1 MNKYIYAIS
10 NVYNGKMYIGQTKNI
25 EGRWHKHKSDL
36 KNRKH
41 HSKSLQDDWDKYGE
55 EGFEFI
61 IFGDFENYNEME
73 IKLIKEFNTINQ
85 GYNSQEGG
93 ENPPILK
100 DEDNFN
106 CTHSNEIIDRII
118 YDLKYSDLS
127 FLEIAK
133 KYGYKDSTNIG
144 RINNGKIR
152 RREHMKY
159 PIREK
164 DCIYEEIKKLL
175 KTTDFSQK
183 EIANLLGVARST
195 VTMINIGKNHFDEN
209 ENYPIRK

>member
-25 EGRWHKHKSDL
+25 ESRWYKHKNDL

-41 HSKSLQDDWDKYGE
+41 YSKSLQDDWDKYGE

-93 ENPPILK
+93 EKPPILK

-106 CTHSNEIIDRII
+106 CTHSNEIIDGII
-118 YDLKYSDLS
+118 YDLKYTDLS

>member
-1 MNKYIYAIS
+1 MSKYIYAIS
-10 NVYNGKMYIGQTKNI
+10 NVYNEKMYIGQTKNI
-25 EGRWHKHKSDL
+25 EKRWYKHTSDL

-61 IFGDFENYNEME
+61 IFGDFENYNEIE
-73 IKLIKEFNTINQ
+73 IKLIKEFNAINQ

-93 ENPPILK
+93 ESPPILK

-106 CTHSNEIIDRII
+106 CTHSNETVDRII
-118 YDLKYSDLS
+118 YDLKYTNLS

-133 KYGYKDSTNIG
+133 KYGYKDATNIG

-152 RREHMKY
+152 RRDNIEY
-159 PIREK
+159 PIRDK
-164 DCIYEEIKKLL
+164 DNTYEEIKVLL
-175 KTTDFSQK
+175 KTTNFTQR
-183 EIANLLGVARST
+183 EIAKLLGVARST
-195 VTMINIGKNHFDEN
+195 VTMINIGRNHFDEN